1 MAKPRPPLDPPP
13 STRPFND
20 AFRGLAAARAA
31 LGAEGA
37 SPTAPP
43 ATAAPATAAPAVAA
57 SAAASTPAAP
67 SRGRLAA
74 QRGKLV
80 LSRERKG
87 HGGKTMTRIA
97 GLVLPEAA
105 LEDVAQRLKRALGCG
120 ALVEDG
126 VIWVQG
132 DQTERAA
139 AWLRGEGASRV
150 IVGN

>member
-37 SPTAPP
+37 SPAAP
-43 ATAAPATAAPAVAA
+43 PATAAPAVAA

-74 QRGKLV
+74 QSGKLV

-139 AWLRGEGASRV
+139 AWLRGEGAPRV

>member
-1 MAKPRPPLDPPP
+1 VAKPRPPLDPPP

-37 SPTAPP
+37 SPAAP
-43 ATAAPATAAPAVAA
+43 PATAAPAVAA

-74 QRGKLV
+74 QSGKLV

-139 AWLRGEGASRV
+139 AWLRGEGAPRV